1 MNLGYLWLGLEL
13 RGELALPLVRF
24 ASGDPKLDDEVD
36 LFLCENFDLDL
47 VLCGDFD
54 LDLFLPEDFDLDI
67 FLPKDFDLDLVL
79 CGEQDLPVSEVF
91 LCTEEVDLLPQELV
105 KGGAGFDGAGLL

>member
-13 RGELALPLVRF
+13 HGELALPLVRF

-36 LFLCENFDLDL
+36 LFLCEN
-47 VLCGDFD
+47 FD